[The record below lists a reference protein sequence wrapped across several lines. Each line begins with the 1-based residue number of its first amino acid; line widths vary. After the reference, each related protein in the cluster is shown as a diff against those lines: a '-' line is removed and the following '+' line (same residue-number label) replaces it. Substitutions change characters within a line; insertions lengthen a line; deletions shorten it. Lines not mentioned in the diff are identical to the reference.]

1 MLLLFYLY
9 ARTLSK
15 PIENL
20 KKVFERAANG
30 DLNVKADEK
39 INNEL
44 GEAGKSFNAMLS
56 HIKNL
61 TYRDPVTGLYNFNS
75 FILELPYK
83 MKA

>member
-1 MLLLFYLY
+1 MLEHYQS
-9 ARTLSK
+9 LSK
-15 PIENL
+15 IL
-20 KKVFERAANG
+20 RILERAANG

-75 FILELPYK
+75 FMLELHTK
-83 MKA
+83 WKA